1 MSLARF
7 KKYYKF
13 PLVAVEPY
21 YSKWFGQD
29 TSMALDFPHEMLGLS
44 NVFYTTDE
52 DRKKLISQING
63 DTEENRFIE
72 KLRYEGESSTI
83 YLEHAGEDLVFI
95 IVRGW
100 GNLTGPGGH
109 NLPEE
114 KAAEIQ
120 DEFGEYIIKRLT
132 ADGT

>member
-29 TSMALDFPHEMLGLS
+29 KSMALDFPHELLNLP
-44 NVFYTTDE
+44 NVFYTTNE
-52 DRKKLISQING
+52 ERKRIIDQING
-63 DTEENRFIE
+63 KTEINRFTE

-83 YLEHAGEDLVFI
+83 YLENGGDDLIFI
-95 IVRGW
+95 IIRGW
-100 GNLTGPGGH
+100 GNLTGTGGH
-109 NLPEE
+109 NLDVE

-120 DEFGEYIIKRLT
+120 DEFGEYIIKRL
-132 ADGT
+132 AIDGT